1 MAPVCRGVGSVH
13 RVDTVGIQVDDGELD
28 VTVSGDGPLVVFV
41 PSLGRGKDDFD
52 HLARACADAGLRAAC
67 PEPRGIG
74 ATTAPLANV
83 TMERLALDVAA
94 VIDGLGASTAHVVG
108 HAFGN
113 RVARMTATDFPDR
126 VDSVALLACG
136 GAIQPAPEAS
146 AALLGVFD
154 ESLSPERHL
163 DHVRTAFFAYGNDP
177 AVWHD
182 GWHTNVAMRQII
194 ASQEQDVDHWWDAGK
209 APVLVVHPSA
219 DVIAPIANAHDIV
232 DRLGDRAELV
242 TIANAGH
249 ALLPEQPEQLATVL
263 IDWLRRDR

>member
-1 MAPVCRGVGSVH
+1 MASVCRGVGSVQ

-28 VTVSGDGPLVVFV
+28 VTVVGEGPLVVFV

-52 HLARACADAGLRAAC
+52 HLARACADAGFRAAC

-83 TMERLALDVAA
+83 TMERLAIDIAG
-94 VIDGLGASTAHVVG
+94 VIDGLGASTAQIVG

-113 RVARMTATDFPDR
+113 RVARMTATEFPDR
-126 VDSVALLACG
+126 VDGVALLACG
-136 GAIQPAPEAS
+136 GAVQPAPEAS

-177 AVWHD
+177 AVWND

-194 ASQEQDVDHWWDAGK
+194 ATREQEVEHWWEAGK
-209 APVLVVHPSA
+209 APVLIVHPSA

-249 ALLPEQPEQLATVL
+249 ALLPEQPDELASVL
-263 IDWLRRDR
+263 VDWLRRER